1 MNGRYEIQ
9 IKGHL
14 DSDWH
19 EWFSGFTFTHQPDGT
34 TLLKGQVRDQPA
46 LHGLL
51 MRINQ
56 LGLPLLRVE
65 QINAEI
71 SDE

>member
-1 MNGRYEIQ
+1 MNEQYEIQ

-14 DSDWH
+14 DFDWQT
-19 EWFSGFTFTHQPDGT
+19 WFTGLTITHQPDGT
-34 TLLKGQVRDQPA
+34 TLLQGQVSDQPA

-51 MRINQ
+51 TRINQ
-56 LGLPLLRVE
+56 LGLTLIRVE
-65 QINAEI
+65 QIDMEV

>member
-1 MNGRYEIQ
+1 MGEKYEIH
-9 IKGHL
+9 IKGIL
-14 DSDWH
+14 DMNWE
-19 EWFSGFTFTHQPDGT
+19 EWFPGFSFTHQPDGT
-34 TLLKGQVRDQPA
+34 TLICGVVVDQPA

-65 QINAEI
+65 QIVKEI
-71 SDE
+71 HDE